1 MTTRTSTATRH
12 SLLFLSDSKVEVVE
26 ETMGALPA
34 NKVRILALASG
45 ISSGTEM
52 LVYRGDVNPDL
63 PVDETIDDLP
73 DRRFRYPLKYGYTTV
88 GRVEQVGDL
97 VDSVWKDCLVFAF
110 HPHESRFDADPATL
124 VPVPKG
130 VSVEDALYLAN
141 AETAVNFVL
150 DGQPRIGER
159 VLVFGLGVLGAL
171 TTSLLATFPHGG
183 LVALDPLGT
192 RRALD
197 LGADAMLDP
206 DQPDLK
212 EQLKRTFVPG
222 ADVDGADLVF
232 ELSGNPEALD
242 RAIELT
248 GYHGRIVIGSWYG
261 EKAAQLHLG
270 GRFHRSRIK
279 LITSQVSSIAP
290 ELRGRWTR
298 DRRFSIA
305 WETIREVH
313 PARWISHRFPIERAG
328 EAYDLIDRNPG
339 ESFVTILTYGQE

>member
-1 MTTRTSTATRH
+1 MTTRTSTAKRH

-26 ETMGALPA
+26 ESLDTLPPD
-34 NKVRILALASG
+34 KVRIRTLASG

-63 PVDETIDDLP
+63 CIDETLDLP

-88 GRVEQVGDL
+88 GRVEQVGEE
-97 VDSVWKDCLVFAF
+97 VDPGWKERLIFAF
-110 HPHESRFDADPATL
+110 HPHESRFDADPASL
-124 VPVPKG
+124 VPVPDG
-130 VSVEDALYLAN
+130 VSVEDALFLAN

-150 DGQPRIGER
+150 DGQPKIGER

-171 TTSLLATFPHGG
+171 TTAILSTFPHGG
-183 LVALDPLGT
+183 LVALDPLAA
-192 RRALD
+192 RRQLD
-197 LGADAMLDP
+197 VGADASLDP
-206 DQPDLK
+206 HRQDLR
-212 EQLKRTFVPG
+212 EQLQRTFVPD
-222 ADVDGADLVF
+222 AELDGADLVF

-248 GYHGRIVIGSWYG
+248 GFHGRIVIGSWYG
-261 EKAAQLHLG
+261 EQAAKLHLG

-298 DRRFSIA
+298 ERRFAVA
-305 WETIREVH
+305 WETIRRVR
-313 PARWISHRFPIERAG
+313 PGRWIRHRIPIERAG
-328 EAYDLIDRNPG
+328 EAYDLIDQHPDQ
-339 ESFVTILTYGQE
+339 SFVTILTYGQD